1 MDFNENRGF
10 MQKEV
15 CLVTGATGLLGSHLL
30 MALLREGYRVKAV
43 YRSALKIEVVRTL
56 FACGNSGSDSL
67 FDRVEWVQSDL
78 TRFESLPALCEGV
91 DRLFHVAGMVS
102 FLQGQREALFLH
114 NAEVTSALATA
125 AQQSGVRQF
134 VYVSSVA
141 TIDAPTGA
149 TTVESMRWDPSRSHS
164 DYAESKHAAEEAVWK
179 AAANG
184 LKVLV
189 VNPSVV
195 LGPGFWDSGSGSF
208 FPTVYKGL
216 PAYPPG
222 GTGVVDVRDV
232 AEAMIAL
239 CRADCFGR
247 RFILSGANVLYK
259 ELFHTIALSLGV
271 SPPAFALRPWMANW
285 GIAAANGYTWLT
297 GRSLKISS
305 DMIRSSFRI
314 SKYDGSAVTEAVSL
328 RYTPLRDTLSHI
340 AACYLKGNSLML

>member
-1 MDFNENRGF
+1 

-43 YRSALKIEVVRTL
+43 YRSLQKIEAVRSL
-56 FACGNSGSDSL
+56 FASGNPEADSL

-78 TRFESLPALCEGV
+78 TRFGALPALCRGV
-91 DRLFHVAGMVS
+91 DRIFHVAGMVS
-102 FLQGQREALFLH
+102 FLPGQRESLFLH
-114 NAEVTSALATA
+114 NAEVTSELAKAAL
-125 AQQSGVRQF
+125 QSGVGQF
-134 VYVSSVA
+134 CYVSSVA
-141 TIDAPTGA
+141 TIDSPPGVTA
-149 TTVESMRWDPSRSHS
+149 TESMGWDSARYHS
-164 DYAESKHAAEEAVWK
+164 DYAESKHAAEVAVWK
-179 AAANG
+179 AAADG

-208 FPTVYKGL
+208 FPTIYKGL

-222 GTGVVDVRDV
+222 GTSVVDVRDV

-239 CRADCFGR
+239 SRADCFGR

-259 ELFHTIALSLGV
+259 ELFRAIALSLGV
-271 SPPAFALRPWMANW
+271 SPPAFALRPWMANL

-297 GRSLKISS
+297 GRALKISP
-305 DMIRSSFRI
+305 DIIRSSFRI
-314 SKYDGSAVTEAVSL
+314 SSYDGSAVTTAVSL
-328 RYTPLRDTLSHI
+328 RYTPLHDTLAHI
-340 AACYLKGNSLML
+340 AACYLKGKR